1 MATRSTLTRI
11 GHALF
16 TLGLSLALAV
26 LFFHFVFQPFQV
38 SGLSMSPT
46 LKDQDYLLVD
56 RLFMGTP
63 HLRRG
68 EIMVLQM
75 PQGGPFIVKRLVGL
89 PGDSVEIRDGV
100 IRVNGKVFPPPP
112 GGRVAAKDF
121 GPFRVPQG
129 HLFFL
134 GDNGPVS
141 LDSRQLG
148 AIPLKDLYGRVVLRY
163 LPLSRWG
170 FIPKVPHESR

>member
-1 MATRSTLTRI
+1 MAARSTLTRI

-26 LFFHFVFQPFQV
+26 LLFHFVFQPFQV

-46 LKDQDYLLVD
+46 LEDQDYLLVD
-56 RLFMGTP
+56 RLFLGEP

-68 EIMVLQM
+68 EVMVLRM

-112 GGRVAAKDF
+112 RQPGR
-121 GPFRVPQG
+121 RQG
-129 HLFFL
+129 LRSLQGTPGALLFL
-134 GDNGPVS
+134 GGQRPREPGQQAARRHPLARPVRES
-141 LDSRQLG
+141 GSTLSPPFSVG
-148 AIPLKDLYGRVVLRY
+148 LYPRGS
-163 LPLSRWG
+163 P
-170 FIPKVPHESR
+170 

>member
-1 MATRSTLTRI
+1 
-11 GHALF
+11 
-16 TLGLSLALAV
+16 
-26 LFFHFVFQPFQV
+26 
-38 SGLSMSPT
+38 
-46 LKDQDYLLVD
+46 
-56 RLFMGTP
+56 
-63 HLRRG
+63 
-68 EIMVLQM
+68 MVLRM

-89 PGDSVEIRDGV
+89 PGDSVEIRGGV

-170 FIPKVPHESR
+170 FIPEVPHESR